1 MLTMKNHVLVSEQP
15 GQIALK
21 EFEIAE
27 PGPEEIQVKVHN
39 SLISPGTER
48 AFVLNMENTSGEYP
62 QYPGYSSSGVVVKVG
77 SRVTDFQ
84 VGDRIACFGI
94 GHRSIGNIRQKR
106 AAKIPDGVSFEL
118 AASTALGVIALQG
131 IRKARIELG
140 ESAMVF
146 GLGIIGQLAIQLA
159 KLNGA
164 VPVIGVD
171 RMENRLNVAKENGVD
186 LTFNSGDEHWFNEVK
201 QATDG
206 IGPHVVIESTG
217 VPEVISTSF
226 ETVRNFG
233 RVVILSSTRGNST
246 INFYR
251 DVHKKGI
258 TILGA
263 HISANPVGESRPGFW
278 TWRDD
283 ATAYL
288 NLLKY
293 NKILVKPLI
302 TDQVHWEQIEGVYRE
317 MLSWNLNMIG
327 TLINWN

>member
-1 MLTMKNHVLVSEQP
+1 MKNHVLVSEEP
-15 GQIALK
+15 GKIALK

-27 PGPEEIQVKVHN
+27 PGPEEIQVNVYN

-77 SRVTDFQ
+77 NQVTDFQ

-94 GHRSIGNIRQKR
+94 GHRSVGNIRQKR
-106 AAKIPDGVSFEL
+106 AVKIPDGVSFEL

-131 IRKARIELG
+131 VRKARIELG
-140 ESAMVF
+140 EMAMVF
-146 GLGIIGQLAIQLA
+146 GLGIIGQLAVQLA

-164 VPVIGVD
+164 VPVIGID
-171 RMENRLNVAKENGVD
+171 RVENRLHVAKKNGID
-186 LTFNSGDEHWFNEVK
+186 LTFNSADDNWLNALK

-206 IGPHVVIESTG
+206 KDPHVVIESTG
-217 VPEVISTSF
+217 VPEVISTAF
-226 ETVRNFG
+226 ETVRNYG
-233 RVVILSSTRGNST
+233 RVVILSSTRGNSM

-258 TILGA
+258 TIIGA
-263 HISANPVGESRPGFW
+263 HINANPKAESQPGFW

-288 NLLKY
+288 NLLKF
-293 NKILVKPLI
+293 NKMSLAPLI
-302 TDQVHWEQIEGVYRE
+302 TDRVNWEQIEGVYKE
-317 MLSWNLNMIG
+317 MLSWNFNMIG
-327 TLINWN
+327 TLINWK